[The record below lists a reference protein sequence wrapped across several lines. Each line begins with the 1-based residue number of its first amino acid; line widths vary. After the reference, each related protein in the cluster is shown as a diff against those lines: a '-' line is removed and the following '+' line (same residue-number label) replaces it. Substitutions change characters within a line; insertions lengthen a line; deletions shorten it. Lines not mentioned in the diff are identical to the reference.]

1 MKNTIECPKCHT
13 LNPQYRYVC
22 LNCKTYIRERVFN
35 IDFWKIF
42 WKTFESPIKSFN
54 EIIHSE
60 HKNYL
65 LFILFLVSF
74 KLSINSLVLTNLF
87 RNEYNLTDDISVNL
101 IFLTATYF
109 GIFIL
114 YSLITKFVLQVF
126 SIKSRFLDNLA
137 VFTYSQVPL
146 LFSLFF
152 IFPVQL
158 GVFGMHW
165 IIGNPEPIMLKN
177 TIAYMLYG
185 LDGLFLIWGLINII
199 FAHFTQLQKKIS
211 SILFGIIF
219 YLIIIGL
226 FFFFPFIQ
234 S

>member
-22 LNCKTYIRERVFN
+22 SNCKTYIRERVFN
-35 IDFWKIF
+35 IDFWKTF
-42 WKTFESPIKSFN
+42 WKTFESPVKSFN

-65 LFILFLVSF
+65 SFILFIVSLKF
-74 KLSINSLVLTNLF
+74 SLNSLVLTNLF
-87 RNEYNLTDDISVNL
+87 RKQYNLTDDIL
-101 IFLTATYF
+101 INIFYLTATYF
-109 GIFIL
+109 AIFVL
-114 YSLITKFVLQVF
+114 YSFLIKYILKVF
-126 SIKSRFLDNLA
+126 NIKSRFLDNLA
-137 VFTYSQVPL
+137 IFTYSQVPL

-165 IIGNPEPIMLKN
+165 LIGNPEPYMLKN

-185 LDGLFLIWGLINII
+185 LDGLFLVWGFINII
-199 FAHFTQLQKKIS
+199 FAHYTQLQNKVIS
-211 SILFGIIF
+211 FVFGIVF
-219 YLIIIGL
+219 YILLIGL
-226 FFFFPFIQ
+226 FLIYPFIQ